1 MRCSDS
7 KQSNDH
13 TRGQVLLYCLL
24 VYIDNED
31 WLRVV
36 DTESSRSSHFGL
48 FWIFWFLDLVRI
60 VIHLVARL
68 NKELLS
74 LDMCNYCLSVRSVE

>member
-7 KQSNDH
+7 KQLNDL

-24 VYIDNED
+24 VWIHNEG

-36 DTESSRSSHFGL
+36 DTESSRSSHFVL
-48 FWIFWFLDLVRI
+48 LQIFWFLDLVRI
-60 VIHLVARL
+60 VIYLVARS
-68 NKELLS
+68 NNELLS